1 MPSPVRQGNERL
13 GARIELQE
21 IRLYAVTENHTVL
34 GHLGIEDQGGVGS
47 NFTQHQ
53 QKIFTNA
60 QSER

>member
-1 MPSPVRQGNERL
+1 
-13 GARIELQE
+13 LQE
-21 IRLYAVTENHTVL
+21 IRFHAVTENDTVL
-34 GHLGIEDQGGVGS
+34 GHLGNENQGGVGS